1 MIMYS
6 DKASKKLRD
15 LIEYYNISYC
25 EGIPGDNIPTVE
37 VPLDKYDIMAL
48 RMAIK
53 ALNSLEPFSFIDS
66 DDGEPITETGK
77 IRKDAKKIMEEGD
90 PDAN

>member
-15 LIEYYNISYC
+15 LIEYYNISRC
-25 EGIPGDNIPTVE
+25 DGIPGDNIPIVE
-37 VPLDKYDIMAL
+37 VPLDKYDVMAL
-48 RMAIK
+48 HMAIK
-53 ALNSLEPFSFIDS
+53 ALDSVGPFSFIDS
-66 DDGEPITETGK
+66 DDGEPITDTGM
-77 IRKDAKKIMEEGD
+77 MEGGD